1 MTTHQQQVRTW
12 SMLCHLSA
20 LAGLFIP
27 FGSILGPLI
36 VWQIKKNEL
45 PEIDPHGK
53 ESLNFQITV
62 LIITLIFSAFLFGT
76 LGYGAFIGSPF
87 ALFAG
92 TIGLGSILSLIRL
105 VSWILVIIASVRA
118 NNGELF
124 HYPSIKFIR

>member
-20 LAGLFIP
+20 LAGLIIP

-36 VWQIKKNEL
+36 VGAL
-45 PEIDPHGK
+45 
-53 ESLNFQITV
+53 
-62 LIITLIFSAFLFGT
+62 LFGT
-76 LGYGAFIGSPF
+76 MGYGAFVGSPF

-92 TIGLGSILSLIRL
+92 GFGLGSILSLIRL
-105 VSWILVIIASVRA
+105 VSWILVVLASVRA

>member
-1 MTTHQQQVRTW
+1 MNTNQQQVRTW

-20 LAGLFIP
+20 LAALIIP
-27 FGSILGPLI
+27 FGSILGPLV
-36 VWQIKKNEL
+36 VWQIKKNDL

-76 LGYGAFIGSPF
+76 LGYGAFFGNPF
-87 ALFAG
+87 SIFAG
-92 TIGLGSILSLIRL
+92 TFGFGSLLFGVRLI
-105 VSWILVIIASVRA
+105 SWILVIVASVRA

>member
-1 MTTHQQQVRTW
+1 MNTHQQQVRTW

-20 LAGLFIP
+20 LASLLIS

-53 ESLNFQITV
+53 ESLNFQITIL
-62 LIITLIFSAFLFGT
+62 LISFVFSAFLFGSF
-76 LGYGAFIGSPF
+76 GYGAFFGSPF
-87 ALFAG
+87 AMFTG
-92 TIGLGSILSLIRL
+92 TFGLGSILFLIRL
-105 VSWILVIIASVRA
+105 VSWILVLIASIRA

-124 HYPSIKFIR
+124 HYPSIKFIK